1 MGVIRKKV
9 PFIGRRRK
17 VEVECLFDTGASSS
31 FIRPELVGTLGLST
45 ANLPKPV
52 RIRLGKGSTKV
63 SEIAAVMIRLN
74 GATLAD
80 TAYVMPNLTEDYVL
94 GAEFLQRYDI
104 RLDPKRHRL
113 LLPPKRRL
121 SLILV

>member
-1 MGVIRKKV
+1 MGLIRKRL
-9 PFIGRRRK
+9 PLIGQHRQRK
-17 VEVECLFDTGASSS
+17 VVCLFDTGAPSS
-31 FIRPELVGTLGLST
+31 FIRPELVGTLGIST

-52 RIRLGKGSTKV
+52 RIRLGKGSTEV

-74 GATLAD
+74 GTTLAD
-80 TAYVMPNLTEDYVL
+80 TAYVMPGLTEQYVL